1 MKKWLSNCKRV
12 INNTF
17 FMLKILWNT
26 DKAAFFVEIAV
37 SAFSK
42 VVEPISVLL
51 TKAVIDNIT
60 TVRQFDT
67 VVYIFL
73 VYIALKSI
81 SLFTMNWLNNTY
93 SPQKNA

>member
-1 MKKWLSNCKRV
+1 
-12 INNTF
+12 
-17 FMLKILWNT
+17 MLKILWNT

-73 VYIALKSI
+73 VHCLKKHFAFYNE
-81 SLFTMNWLNNTY
+81 LA
-93 SPQKNA
+93 Q